1 MTILDDDEMASMYRL
16 VLIPETNVTGLD
28 LSDPKM
34 PHVIT
39 ASGTLAADTVR
50 LNTGTVSASPLKEEQ
65 KDVLKHSYI
74 GPMDSERVKEKL
86 EEEGLLDEN
95 KKLRP
100 GAKILTGGSSLSL
113 YDQLLTLHPVM
124 DLFEED
130 ETSMTGYKIT
140 EAAKEKYKESILV
153 TSNTPGK
160 WVPPR
165 HSHGLAWT
173 QKLKPIAGIKE
184 QHALFLHGQGEE
196 VHRAWQK
203 VIEGSVA
210 AATGRTPGQ
219 VRQDKFS
226 TEQLLEEAHKETE
239 KHASALKTKDDELKP
254 EHTLFGARRQGYIS
268 TLTGFG
274 IEPDLGKAL
283 KEMYELAPHTFKG
296 REGYPIFRAQ
306 TKGISEPGTE
316 IAEHNKDMIQTLNTR
331 MQDIIASPFRVH
343 EMMHMLQ
350 EAGIVKYSPG
360 TYKDIKINSGAA
372 EDKNAKPLLF
382 TSGSGDDKT
391 TTSHD
396 LFLVSPTFQ
405 RDKDPLVESLKGK
418 VDRLDPRVAPG
429 YGMIGP
435 HRMYQRQGMPI
446 HLEEYG
452 LAGQGAW
459 VTDGSS
465 KLGIFAQDVSNRESA
480 VTLAPGLTYRRFA
493 QAAVD
498 AAGYKNPVAE
508 VDELYDKQLPSE
520 AEYAEEVQKFG
531 PHYYEGMR
539 VAKYLQIIE
548 TEAGD
553 DPEKYLELYDA
564 GRTEQGRRDHG
575 GTAYEEAIKLIPAGQ
590 EQSVGEQRGIPEY
603 QPGSKDAY
611 FKRYVDVPDMIHEM
625 VYIKASL
632 MAAHRLLEQG
642 GRQPVRN
649 LRGAVDDMSER
660 RSRSPDSYFYD
671 AYGLIV
677 D

>member
-1 MTILDDDEMASMYRL
+1 
-16 VLIPETNVTGLD
+16 
-28 LSDPKM
+28 
-34 PHVIT
+34 
-39 ASGTLAADTVR
+39 
-50 LNTGTVSASPLKEEQ
+50 
-65 KDVLKHSYI
+65 
-74 GPMDSERVKEKL
+74 MDSEKVKEKL
-86 EEEGLLDEN
+86 GEEGLLD
-95 KKLRP
+95 KDKLRP

-130 ETSMTGYKIT
+130 ETSMTGYRVT
-140 EAAKEKYKESILV
+140 DAAREKYKDSILV

-173 QKLKPIAGIKE
+173 QKLEPIAGIKE
-184 QHALFLHGQGEE
+184 QHALFLNGQGEE

-203 VIEGSVA
+203 VVEGSVA

-219 VRQDKFS
+219 VRQDELS

-239 KHASALKTKDDELKP
+239 KHASALKTKDDEVKP
-254 EHTLFGARRQGYIS
+254 EHTLFGARRQAYIS

-274 IEPDLGKAL
+274 LEPDLGKAA

-296 REGYPIFRAQ
+296 REGYPIYRAQ
-306 TKGISEPGTE
+306 TKGITEPGTE
-316 IAEHNKDMIQTLNTR
+316 IAEHNKDMIGTLETR
-331 MQDIIASPFRVH
+331 LRDIIASPFRVH

-360 TYKDIKINSGAA
+360 SYKDIKVNPNTA
-372 EDKNAKPLLF
+372 EDKNAKPLLY

-391 TTSHD
+391 TTPHD

-405 RDKDPLVESLKGK
+405 RDKDPLVKSLTGE
-418 VDRLDPRVAPG
+418 VDRLDPNVAPE
-429 YGMIGP
+429 YGMVGP

-452 LAGQGAW
+452 LAGKGAW

-465 KLGIFAQDVSNRESA
+465 KLGIFAEDLSNRESA
-480 VTLAPGLTYRRFA
+480 VTLAPGLAYRRFA
-493 QAAVD
+493 QAAMD
-498 AAGYKNPVAE
+498 TAGYENPVAE
-508 VDELYDKQLPSE
+508 VDELYEKQLPSE
-520 AEYAEEVQKFG
+520 AEYTKEAQKFESY
-531 PHYYEGMR
+531 YYEGMR

-553 DPEKYLELYDA
+553 DPEKYLELYNA
-564 GRTEQGRRDHG
+564 GRTEEGRLKHG
-575 GTAYEEAIKLIPAGQ
+575 GTAYQEAIQQIPASQ

-603 QPGSKDAY
+603 RPASKDAY
-611 FKRYVDVPDMIHEM
+611 FKRYVDVPDMVHEM
-625 VYIKASL
+625 VYTKASL

-642 GRQPVRN
+642 DRQPVGN
-649 LRGAVDDMSER
+649 LAGAVDDMSAR
-660 RSRSPDSYFYD
+660 RSRSPDSYYYD
-671 AYGLIV
+671 AYGLIA